1 MNYKVRKAFAI
12 FILTL
17 LILVATTSYYGIRGI
32 DNLAYVVAIGI
43 DVGTNENLLLS
54 LQISLPNGGESS
66 GSSSQSTSVVVE
78 SVECS
83 SINAGITL
91 FNSYLGKEINLSHCK
106 VLVISEEFATQG
118 VSEVLYTLTNE
129 IQFRTTSNI
138 IISKCDAK
146 SYLEYSAPLLDKVS
160 ARYYEIAPTS
170 SEYTGY
176 TESITCNEFL
186 SAISNNFSSPVAI
199 LGSIN
204 SEATQTQ
211 DLASSEVTSH
221 YTAGQTPIS
230 PKNDGVETMGL
241 AVFNDDKLV
250 GELNGFESICHLIIS
265 NKLKNA
271 QIRVPSPIE
280 ELDFIDLYIE
290 LGNDTKNSVYLVN
303 NTPYITSK
311 IKVTAKMQSMNKN
324 INLLDEELVNKI
336 ETSAETYLK
345 ENIMNY
351 LYKTSK
357 EFDADI
363 DSFGLYASKYFS
375 TNQEW
380 ENYNWIHHYKDAYF
394 DVELDVNLRSSYLL
408 TSTDGGN
415 DE

>member
-43 DVGTNENLLLS
+43 DVGANENLLLS

-129 IQFRTTSNI
+129 MQFRTTSNI

>member
-43 DVGTNENLLLS
+43 DVGANENLLLS

-129 IQFRTTSNI
+129 MQFRTTSNI

-250 GELNGFESICHLIIS
+250 GELNGFKSICHLIIS

-394 DVELDVNLRSSYLL
+394 DVEFDVNLRSSYLL

>member
-1 MNYKVRKAFAI
+1 MNYKVRKVFAI

>member
-43 DVGTNENLLLS
+43 DVGTNKNLLLS

-83 SINAGITL
+83 SINTGIAL

>member
-43 DVGTNENLLLS
+43 DVGANENLLLS

-265 NKLKNA
+265 NKLKNT

>member
-1 MNYKVRKAFAI
+1 MNYKIRKVFAI

-129 IQFRTTSNI
+129 MQFRTTSNI
-138 IISKCDAK
+138 IISKRDAK
-146 SYLEYSAPLLDKVS
+146 SYLEYFAPLLDKVS

>member
-43 DVGTNENLLLS
+43 DVGANENLLLS

-83 SINAGITL
+83 SINTGIAL

>member
-408 TSTDGGN
+408 TSTDEGN

>member
-83 SINAGITL
+83 SINTGIAL

>member
-43 DVGTNENLLLS
+43 DVGANENLLLS

>member
-83 SINAGITL
+83 SINTGIAL

-324 INLLDEELVNKI
+324 INLLDEDLVNKI

-380 ENYNWIHHYKDAYF
+380 ENYNWIHHYKGAYF
-394 DVELDVNLRSSYLL
+394 DVELDINLRSSYLL

>member
-43 DVGTNENLLLS
+43 DVGANENLLLS

-380 ENYNWIHHYKDAYF
+380 KNYNWIHHYKDAYF

>member
-43 DVGTNENLLLS
+43 DVGTNKNLLLS

-83 SINAGITL
+83 SINTGIAL

-324 INLLDEELVNKI
+324 INLLDEDLVNKI

>member
-43 DVGTNENLLLS
+43 DVGANENLLLS

-83 SINAGITL
+83 SINTGIAL

-324 INLLDEELVNKI
+324 INLLDEDLVNKI

>member
-83 SINAGITL
+83 SINTGIAL

-324 INLLDEELVNKI
+324 INLLDEDLVNKI